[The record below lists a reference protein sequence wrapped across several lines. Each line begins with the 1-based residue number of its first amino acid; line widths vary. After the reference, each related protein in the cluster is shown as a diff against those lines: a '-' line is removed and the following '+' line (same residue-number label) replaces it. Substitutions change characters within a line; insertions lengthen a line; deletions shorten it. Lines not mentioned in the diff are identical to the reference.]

1 MYAYAAYVYY
11 IVDGSSGVCSFL
23 YLHVRGTE
31 KGPGL
36 KLQQSDC
43 SVSHPMCAPTV
54 NKHTEQTGCCDLIE
68 GSVIHGNLC
77 NSGY

>member
-1 MYAYAAYVYY
+1 MALREYA
-11 IVDGSSGVCSFL
+11 CS
-23 YLHVRGTE
+23 YTYMRGTG

-54 NKHTEQTGCCDLIE
+54 NKHTEQL
-68 GSVIHGNLC
+68 L
-77 NSGY
+77 